1 MRILL
6 VNYEYPPIGAGAAT
20 ATRAIARALVRAG
33 HHVVVLTGRYKGL
46 AANSSEDGIT
56 IRRIPGLRRA
66 MDRSGILEM
75 ASFLAVG
82 LMVAPGIMKRH
93 QIAATIV
100 FFSLPS
106 GPIGLLGRWRCAVPY
121 VVSLRGGDVPGAE
134 PSLSLIHWILTP
146 LRRAVLK
153 NSVGVIAN
161 SEGLKKMAEAA
172 DPFPVEVILNGVD
185 AEFFVPLESR
195 SAHDVLR
202 ILFVGR
208 FQKQKNLPFLMQQ
221 VARLPAGTFEL
232 HLVGDGPEK
241 DRLRRL
247 AAQLG
252 ITSAITWS
260 GWLPRADLRAIYQ
273 SCDCLV
279 NPSTYEGMPNV
290 VLEAMAAG
298 LPVIASNVP
307 GNDALVKPGET
318 GFLFELGDKE
328 SLRSALDALRD
339 PTNRTRMGVAAA
351 ARARQLPT
359 WEDVARRYVELFRA
373 SREAMGK

>member
-1 MRILL
+1 
-6 VNYEYPPIGAGAAT
+6 
-20 ATRAIARALVRAG
+20 
-33 HHVVVLTGRYKGL
+33 
-46 AANSSEDGIT
+46 
-56 IRRIPGLRRA
+56 
-66 MDRSGILEM
+66 
-75 ASFLAVG
+75 
-82 LMVAPGIMKRH
+82 
-93 QIAATIV
+93 
-100 FFSLPS
+100 
-106 GPIGLLGRWRCAVPY
+106 
-121 VVSLRGGDVPGAE
+121 
-134 PSLSLIHWILTP
+134 
-146 LRRAVLK
+146 
-153 NSVGVIAN
+153 
-161 SEGLKKMAEAA
+161 MAEAA

-185 AEFFVPLESR
+185 AEFFVPPESR

-260 GWLPRADLRAIYQ
+260 GWLPRADLRAIYR

-318 GFLFELGDKE
+318 GFLFELEDGK

-339 PTNRTRMGVAAA
+339 PTIRTRMGVAAV

-359 WEDVARRYVELFRA
+359 WEEVARKYVELFRGNC
-373 SREAMGK
+373 ETMGK